1 MEKLFKSERFNT
13 NNLKGDFM
21 PKGKST
27 KSVSTVMKEFRADK
41 LNAGTKSIPKTK
53 GKKQTLA
60 MAINAAKP
68 KVGKAKKL
76 N

>member
-1 MEKLFKSERFNT
+1 
-13 NNLKGDFM
+13 M